1 MEATVAQI
9 ISIMDQLVP
18 PSLAE
23 EWDNVGLQIGNPQL
37 PVRQIWIALDPGP
50 TVIEAACKNKVD
62 LLITHHPLIFKP
74 LKSIDFGTPGG
85 SIIQMAAQHQLAIF
99 SAHTNFDIVS
109 NGVNDILA
117 QRLGLKHLQILQ
129 PVKVDASA
137 PNEISSAGRGEAVYG
152 IGRIGELEKTRS
164 LRSLVLM
171 VKKRLKLDF
180 VKVAGDPKMKI
191 SRVAVCSGSGSNLMS
206 AFLSS
211 KAEVYISGDIHY
223 HNARDAECIQRAIID
238 IGHFASEHLMV
249 EALADQLDRLITEAG
264 ISAKVKACEMEKDP
278 FALF

>member
-1 MEATVAQI
+1 MEVTVAQI
-9 ISIMDQLVP
+9 INIMDQLVP
-18 PSLAE
+18 PSFAE

-50 TVIEAACKNKVD
+50 EVIEAACKNKVD

-74 LKSIDFGTPGG
+74 LKSIDFATPGG

-109 NGVNDILA
+109 DGVNDILA

-137 PNEISSAGRGEAVYG
+137 RNEAGPAGSGEAVYG

-164 LRSLVLM
+164 LKSLVLM

-180 VKVAGDPKMKI
+180 VKVAGDPKMNV
-191 SRVAVCSGSGSNLMS
+191 SRVAICSGSGSSLIS

-249 EALADQLDRLITEAG
+249 EALADRLDRLITEAG
-264 ISAKVKACEMEKDP
+264 ISAQVKAWTMEKDP
-278 FALF
+278 FTLF